1 MNEISIEDF
10 MKLDLRIVEVTKS
23 RRIPSKSRILIV
35 EVDLGNGETREIV
48 VGGGEFYEPEFFI
61 GRKMVLLGN
70 LQPKIIAGIESRG
83 MLLAADFMK
92 RPYWLQVEKS
102 VPPGSK
108 VH

>member
-1 MNEISIEDF
+1 MDEISIEDF

-23 RRIPSKSRILIV
+23 KRIPGKSRILIV
-35 EVDLGNGETREIV
+35 EVDLGDGETREIV
-48 VGGGEFYEPEFFI
+48 VGGGEFYEPKFFI
-61 GRKMVLLGN
+61 GRKMVLLEN

-83 MLLAADFMK
+83 MLLAADFGE
-92 RPYWLQVEKS
+92 RPYWLQVEEN